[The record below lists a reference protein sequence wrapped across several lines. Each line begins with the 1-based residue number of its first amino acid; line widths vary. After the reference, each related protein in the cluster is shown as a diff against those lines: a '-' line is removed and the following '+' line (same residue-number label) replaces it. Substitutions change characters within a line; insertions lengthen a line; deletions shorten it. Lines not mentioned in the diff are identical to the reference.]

1 MHLPNFNACRVL
13 ARRRRPIQ
21 LVSTLLLRYQE
32 MDRSSGFPAAP
43 GLLSVHASAHPI
55 KLVATQDAA
64 GVASGYWIELIKL
77 AWGAN
82 WTATAIRYSDHR
94 EILFVNHLL
103 HRPGLLRGDCQD
115 RLRWLAGVRQGLQ
128 KHSHMTLMLLIH
140 DHESSMM
147 NDSGLLAHRLFRSH
161 MRTEGLL
168 LTYPI
173 KHARTAS
180 CIQ

>member
-1 MHLPNFNACRVL
+1 MIGPLNFVTVGRTTYCTVTRRSRPNPAMHLPNFNACRVH

-32 MDRSSGFPAAP
+32 MDRSSGFRQPRDFS
-43 GLLSVHASAHPI
+43 LCASAHPI

-94 EILFVNHLL
+94 EILFVNHLQS
-103 HRPGLLRGDCQD
+103 LLRGDCQD
-115 RLRWLAGVRQGLQ
+115 RLRWLAGVRHRLQ
-128 KHSHMTLMLLIH
+128 EHSHMT
-140 DHESSMM
+140 
-147 NDSGLLAHRLFRSH
+147 RS
-161 MRTEGLL
+161 
-168 LTYPI
+168 
-173 KHARTAS
+173 
-180 CIQ
+180 

>member
-21 LVSTLLLRYQE
+21 LVSTLLIRYQE

-115 RLRWLAGVRQGLQ
+115 RLRWLAGVRHRLQ
-128 KHSHMTLMLLIH
+128 EHSHMT
-140 DHESSMM
+140 
-147 NDSGLLAHRLFRSH
+147 RS
-161 MRTEGLL
+161 
-168 LTYPI
+168 
-173 KHARTAS
+173 
-180 CIQ
+180 